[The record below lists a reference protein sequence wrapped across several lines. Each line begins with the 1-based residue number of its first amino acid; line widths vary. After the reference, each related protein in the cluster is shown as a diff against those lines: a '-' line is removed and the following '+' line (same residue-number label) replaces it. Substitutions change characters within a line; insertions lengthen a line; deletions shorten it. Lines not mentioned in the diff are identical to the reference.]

1 MKNFKINLVLRII
14 LIVVMIYIFFLLYFN
29 NQVLPVIVAT
39 LIITYQVYSLIKYTD
54 RTNKELTNFLQ
65 SINYS
70 DFSQN
75 LSFGSLGN
83 SFKDLANE
91 FNNVLEKFKR
101 LRNEKEE
108 SLNYLET
115 VMQHVGV
122 GLISFSTN
130 GNVELINRAA
140 KKMLGIH
147 TLKNIRNL
155 NSISNNFGDYI
166 LDLPSNK
173 KMVHQ
178 IYIHSE
184 ITQLLLYSTK
194 FAMRNQTFKLVA
206 LQNIL
211 PELEEKEIEAYQK
224 LIRVLTHE
232 IMNSVTPI
240 SSLAST
246 VGNMFDTI
254 KTKFEGI
261 ETDTISDITSAMQT
275 IQKRSN
281 GLVNFVEKYRSLTKV
296 PKPSIQVVKV
306 SELFERI
313 KILMDTALKGS
324 FISFTSNTKP
334 NNLEIA
340 TDPELLEQVLINFL
354 NNSIQSL
361 KESNEGII
369 TLSANIDERGRI
381 IINVIDNGPGIPAD
395 IIDKIFIPF
404 FSTKKEGSGIGLSI
418 SQQIIRALG
427 GTINVISEPSINTI
441 FTLRF

>member
-1 MKNFKINLVLRII
+1 MKNFRKNLVLKVI
-14 LIVVMIYIFFLLYFN
+14 LLILVIYIFFLLYFN
-29 NQVLPVIVAT
+29 NQILLTFVTAG
-39 LIITYQVYSLIKYTD
+39 IIIYQVYSLIKYVD

-75 LSFGSLGN
+75 LTFGSLGN
-83 SFKDLANE
+83 SFRQLADE

-122 GLISFSTN
+122 GLISFSAN

-178 IYIHSE
+178 ISIHSE
-184 ITQLLLYSTK
+184 IIQLLLYSTK
-194 FAMRNQTFKLVA
+194 FGMRNQTFKLVA

-254 KTKFEGI
+254 KNKYEGM
-261 ETDTISDITSAMQT
+261 ETDTITDIASAMQT

-281 GLVNFVEKYRSLTKV
+281 GLVSFVEKYRSLTKI

-306 SELFERI
+306 SELFQRI
-313 KILMDTALKGS
+313 KILMETALKGS
-324 FISFTSNTKP
+324 FITFTTNAEP

-340 TDPELLEQVLINFL
+340 TDPELLEQILINFL

-369 TLSANIDERGRI
+369 TLSANIDDRGRI
-381 IINVIDNGPGIPAD
+381 IINVKDNGPGIPAE

-427 GTINVISEPSINTI
+427 GTINVISEPAKNTI